1 VSASRRFRPIGG
13 APDSRRVPRRHAA
26 PTIPCPRRAAG
37 LCGGSGRYHAGR
49 KPRTSIQRL
58 KGYDAVQF
66 YDVLASGIM
75 IDCYA
80 SGLVDVSFTF
90 DGERGR
96 RPCGAAQPFRLD
108 CDGQEQSGGG
118 KCDRD
123 LRFTTY
129 R

>member
-1 VSASRRFRPIGG
+1 MSASRRFRPIGG
-13 APDSRRVPRRHAA
+13 APNSPEFRAVTPRRQFRALAA
-26 PTIPCPRRAAG
+26 PPDCAEVPAAITQAG
-37 LCGGSGRYHAGR
+37 NHA
-49 KPRTSIQRL
+49 TSIPQL

-66 YDVLASGIM
+66 YDVLASGITV
-75 IDCYA
+75 DCYA
-80 SGLVDVSFTF
+80 SGLVDVSLTF

-118 KCDRD
+118 KCDRG